1 MNTPPDRVRH
11 FQAILALMLPV
22 MGRQCR
28 RMGKRQHDQPARQIA
43 QWASINL
50 DLAIPDFLHAG
61 IKEVHGANKVR
72 HGLALRGSNRIL

>member
-1 MNTPPDRVRH
+1 
-11 FQAILALMLPV
+11 
-22 MGRQCR
+22 
-28 RMGKRQHDQPARQIA
+28 MGKRQHDQPARQIA

-61 IKEVHGANKVR
+61 IKEVHGAKKVR